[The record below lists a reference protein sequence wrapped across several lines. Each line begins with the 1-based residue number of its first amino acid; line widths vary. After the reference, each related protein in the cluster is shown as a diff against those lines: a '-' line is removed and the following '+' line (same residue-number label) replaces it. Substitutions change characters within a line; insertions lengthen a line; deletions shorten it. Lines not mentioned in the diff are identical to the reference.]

1 MSRHLS
7 DQENVRILPA
17 VGWRLRPHS
26 KAARW
31 FLRRSAHFHCIHH
44 LSHIPYSVVADVN
57 PRAAPK
63 RLGTRC
69 YPGISTSNNQ
79 CADHNTP
86 LYFGSHT
93 TPILVDQV
101 CTFSFLFAV
110 GVPPRRIDV
119 EQQRQAKHVAQARW
133 TASDGE
139 SQLLV
144 STGAAAAA
152 GSRSRCDLV
161 N

>member
-69 YPGISTSNNQ
+69 YPVISTSNNQ

-93 TPILVDQV
+93 IPILVDQV

-144 STGAAAAA
+144 STGAA
-152 GSRSRCDLV
+152 GSRSRGDLV